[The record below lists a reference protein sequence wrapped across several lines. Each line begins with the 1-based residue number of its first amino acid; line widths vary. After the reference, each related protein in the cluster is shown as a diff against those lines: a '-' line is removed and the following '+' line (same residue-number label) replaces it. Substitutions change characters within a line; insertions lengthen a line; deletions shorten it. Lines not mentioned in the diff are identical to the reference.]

1 MKFEHYLTSYTENN
15 SKKIKDIKVRPES
28 IELLKENI
36 GNYIDLGDNF
46 LILTQKQNQ
55 WKQK

>member
-1 MKFEHYLTSYTENN
+1 MKFDHYLTSYTENN

-36 GNYIDLGDNF
+36 GNDIDLGDNF

-55 WKQK
+55 